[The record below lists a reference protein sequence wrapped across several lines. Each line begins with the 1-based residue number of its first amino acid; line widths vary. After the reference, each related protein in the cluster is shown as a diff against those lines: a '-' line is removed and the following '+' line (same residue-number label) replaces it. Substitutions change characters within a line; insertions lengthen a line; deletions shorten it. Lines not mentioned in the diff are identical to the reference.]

1 MLVWWW
7 PVERLHFTFQIA
19 RNKPVPRI
27 VMVQTPIVAV
37 TSDIVELLRQ
47 QGIRR
52 PFTPQTVQPKLV
64 LQTVMDLMQS
74 AFVISDTVA
83 L

>member
-1 MLVWWW
+1 MLRQYPILHHFILHRVLQKDAQITV
-7 PVERLHFTFQIA
+7 VELIQCAFAISA
-19 RNKPVPRI
+19 L
-27 VMVQTPIVAV
+27 
-37 TSDIVELLRQ
+37 VELLLR

-74 AFVISDTVA
+74 AFVISDTVV

>member
-1 MLVWWW
+1 MQL
-7 PVERLHFTFQIA
+7 PFTLLTA
-19 RNKPVPRI
+19 LRKPVLRQVVVQMLCAFVTLAI
-27 VMVQTPIVAV
+27 VGL
-37 TSDIVELLRQ
+37 LLRQ
-47 QGIRR
+47 EIRR